1 MLFRVASI
9 LVACT
14 ASEAIAPAIAPERS
28 LKRRL
33 ATKTPK
39 FIQKFLDFTDEK
51 VPLKMKG
58 PQLVDALK
66 KLEVGGI
73 KVGVYLPMTLAVVG
87 ALGIVGEIAG
97 FYIYFA
103 LYYGTADGNWL
114 LHLNRTC
121 FYINWISLVL
131 MDAVGIWKMESH
143 RVTYGIVLGVVGA
156 ATFLYGMD
164 MYGGWSADGILRRV
178 HVGYWWPILLS
189 YKIFLV
195 VTSFN
200 YLKVLLPVLLKF
212 VDTVKSKVN

>member
-1 MLFRVASI
+1 MLFRIASI

-14 ASEAIAPAIAPERS
+14 ASEAIASERS

-39 FIQKFLDFTDEK
+39 FIQKFLDFTAEK

-66 KLEVGGI
+66 QLKLGGI
-73 KVGVYLPMTLAVVG
+73 KVGVYLPMTLAVLG
-87 ALGIVGEIAG
+87 ALGIVGELVG
-97 FYIYFA
+97 FYVYFLLFYGKTGGGWA
-103 LYYGTADGNWL
+103 LG
-114 LHLNRTC
+114 LNQTC

-131 MDAVGIWKMESH
+131 MDAVGLWKMESH

-156 ATFLYGMD
+156 ATFLYGSD
-164 MYGGWSADGILRRV
+164 MYGGWIAGGILRRV
-178 HVGYWWPILLS
+178 SVGYWWPILLS

>member
-1 MLFRVASI
+1 MLLRIASI

-14 ASEAIAPAIAPERS
+14 ASEAIASDRS
-28 LKRRL
+28 LKRKL

-66 KLEVGGI
+66 QLKLGGI
-73 KVGVYLPMTLAVVG
+73 KVGDYLPKTLAVLG
-87 ALGIVGEIAG
+87 ALGIVGELVG
-97 FYIYFA
+97 FWIYFGFFVGKQGGGWV
-103 LYYGTADGNWL
+103 LG
-114 LHLNRTC
+114 LNQTC
-121 FYINWISLVL
+121 FYMNWISLVL
-131 MDAVGIWKMESH
+131 MDAVGLWKIESQ
-143 RVTYGIVLGVVGA
+143 RVTYGIVLSVLLT
-156 ATFLYGMD
+156 ATIVYGMD
-164 MYGGWSADGILRRV
+164 MFSGWSATGIFRRLSPK
-178 HVGYWWPILLS
+178 YWWPIIIS